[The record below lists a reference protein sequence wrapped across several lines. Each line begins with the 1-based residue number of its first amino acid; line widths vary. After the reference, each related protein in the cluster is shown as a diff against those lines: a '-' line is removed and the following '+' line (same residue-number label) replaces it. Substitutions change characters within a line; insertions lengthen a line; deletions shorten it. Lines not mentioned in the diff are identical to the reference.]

1 MIHSCVSLNKI
12 FEKIREYKKIKEN
25 KRINNQSTTNIDE
38 KITKI
43 NNETTKELECEER
56 IIQDKERFGR
66 VRTGLMRELRLKY
79 GVSTANRAMWR
90 VSARKI
96 TK

>member
-1 MIHSCVSLNKI
+1 MKI
-12 FEKIREYKKIKEN
+12 LQRIRDYKKIKEGM
-25 KRINNQSTTNIDE
+25 RIDNQSIPKIKED
-38 KITKI
+38 ITKI
-43 NNETTKELECEER
+43 KEDQPSEIECEER

-66 VRTGLMRELRLKY
+66 VRTVLMRELRKEY

-90 VSARKI
+90 VSARKT